1 MTENLQPHIQVTSF
15 REQDVWLSLTS
26 SNQASAFCLNCHRP
40 LRLWPEKKWK
50 ILERARFL
58 SYFNS
63 AGMKHDKSWQVRLTK
78 TCRWH
83 VLGAESDF
91 RRRRSTDFFRCP
103 TPSVERLRRLS
114 SPVPG
119 EKQIFPSEKCGK
131 AALTCDS
138 KAITKLPKKEELNG
152 QKVPVS

>member
-1 MTENLQPHIQVTSF
+1 MKEISQPHICTPHFPGTGCVA
-15 REQDVWLSLTS
+15 VAPG
-26 SNQASAFCLNCHRP
+26 SNQASAFRFGCHKI
-40 LRLWPEKKWK
+40 LRLSRSKKERF
-50 ILERARFL
+50 LGRARFL